1 MGRNRI
7 LYQSQAVFI
16 SSGTATSFA
25 FTSGN
30 SGQNLLLQIPRA
42 QSFSHDFTIN
52 RQNVNQ
58 LGQLSRIDQIITEA
72 PTVNASLQYYP
83 LDGYAESALG
93 LYSKGGIS
101 CLSGILAKTTDP
113 KNLFCVVTSEGS
125 DAIGNTDTGSTNGV
139 ISLGNASVSNLTWN
153 FAVGSIPTCDVTFE
167 ALNVKYDTG
176 TQNLNSPAVN
186 LSNGRPITGYNFSI
200 PVAQTYSGT
209 NIISA
214 IKPGDVTLEIDNT
227 DATALGIF
235 MSGSNAV
242 PVQSVN
248 ISLPIARENLNR
260 LGTLFSYAKVETY
273 PITPTVQIEVLQTEL
288 KSSSLSNVLCNDN
301 FTNFSL
307 VCREPDC
314 QGTGAVAMRFDIRR
328 AKLES
333 QSQSNAVGQN
343 AATVSLSYSCTV
355 GGPQDLINGIFVSG
369 KNAF

>member
-42 QSFSHDFTIN
+42 QSFSHDFTVN
-52 RQNVNQ
+52 RQDVNQ
-58 LGQLSRIDQIITEA
+58 LGQLARIDSIITEA

-93 LYSKGGIS
+93 LFSKGNVS
-101 CLSGILAKTTDP
+101 CLSGILSKATDP
-113 KNLFCVVTSEGS
+113 KNLFCLVTSEGA
-125 DAIGNTDTGSTNGV
+125 DAVGNSSHNANGV
-139 ISLGNASVSNLTWN
+139 VSLGNASISNVSWN
-153 FAVGSIPTCDVTFE
+153 FAVGAIPTCDVTFE

-176 TQNLNSPAVN
+176 TQNVASPAVN
-186 LSNGRPITGYNFSI
+186 LENGRPITGYNFSI
-200 PVAQTYSGT
+200 PVAQTYTGA

-214 IKPGDVTLEIDNT
+214 IKPGDVTLEINNS
-227 DATALGIF
+227 DAAALGMF
-235 MSGSNAV
+235 MSGVNAV

-248 ISLPIARENLNR
+248 ISIPLARENLSR

-273 PITPTVQIEVLQTEL
+273 PINPTVQIEVLQTEL
-288 KSSSLSNVLCNDN
+288 KSSSLSNVLCNDD

-307 VCREPDC
+307 VCREPNC

-333 QSQSNAVGQN
+333 QNQSNAVGQN
-343 AATVSLSYSCTV
+343 AATVSLSYSCTI
-355 GGPQDLINGIFVSG
+355 GGPEDNVNGIFISG